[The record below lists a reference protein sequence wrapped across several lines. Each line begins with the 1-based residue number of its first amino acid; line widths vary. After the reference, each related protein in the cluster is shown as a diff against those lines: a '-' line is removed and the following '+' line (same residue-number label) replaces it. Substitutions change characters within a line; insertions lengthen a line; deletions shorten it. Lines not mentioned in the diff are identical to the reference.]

1 MEIHRRARR
10 RLVATA
16 ALLAIAACSPKPQPI
31 AYGDAAC
38 EKCLMGIVDERWGSE
53 IVTRTGKVHTFDSV
67 ECMVAYL
74 VQDADREAVH
84 SVWVT
89 DFANPPALIPVSEAF
104 FLRSDN
110 LRSPMGLGLTAFGN
124 ESIRQRAVEDSFG
137 GDLMVWED
145 VVAYVEAHWQDGGP
159 HKRPVATRIV
169 TDGPSRPDPAAH
181 PTNGDDA
188 AGASHANANN

>member
-1 MEIHRRARR
+1 MSTFTRRARR
-10 RLVATA
+10 SLWA
-16 ALLAIAACSPKPQPI
+16 AVTLFAVGACSPKPQPI
-31 AYGDAAC
+31 AYGEAAC
-38 EKCLMGIVDERWGSE
+38 EKCLMGIADQRWGAE
-53 IVTRTGKVHTFDSV
+53 IVTLTGKVHTFDSV

-74 VQDADREAVH
+74 VQDADRETVH

-137 GDLMVWED
+137 GDLMAWDD
-145 VVAYVEAHWQDGGP
+145 VVEYVDQNWPEGGP
-159 HKRPVATRIV
+159 H
-169 TDGPSRPDPAAH
+169 SRPRVSRAIPE
-181 PTNGDDA
+181 TSGKA
-188 AGASHANANN
+188 AGADHESARH